1 MILEETL
8 VGDEELSDGPKAK
21 HSRGKQTEQLIL
33 ENNVIK

>member
-21 HSRGKQTEQLIL
+21 LPRGKQIEQSI
-33 ENNVIK
+33 